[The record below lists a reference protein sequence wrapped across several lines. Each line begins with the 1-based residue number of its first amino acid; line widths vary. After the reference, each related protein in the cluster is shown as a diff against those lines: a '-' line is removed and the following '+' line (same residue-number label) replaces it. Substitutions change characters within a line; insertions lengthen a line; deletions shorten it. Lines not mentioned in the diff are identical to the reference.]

1 MFLLFQYVIMNQL
14 PKGGIM
20 LAYKNEYLP
29 NYTYDDYKQ
38 WEGDWELIYGVP
50 YAMSPAPNIT
60 HQEINL
66 NIGYEL
72 KSKLKA
78 CKNCKALPSYSD
90 EEDKTEL
97 AKAYDIWEIK
107 ENAFW
112 TKYFTERASYVSE
125 YQETIAHDVNV
136 KMELF
141 FYDDKK
147 RSDLYN

>member
-1 MFLLFQYVIMNQL
+1 MNQL

-50 YAMSPAPNIT
+50 YAMSPTPNIT

-78 CKNCKALPSYSD
+78 CKNCKALP
-90 EEDKTEL
+90 EV
-97 AKAYDIWEIK
+97 DIQRLI
-107 ENAFW
+107 
-112 TKYFTERASYVSE
+112 RR
-125 YQETIAHDVNV
+125 V
-136 KMELF
+136 KSG
-141 FYDDKK
+141 D
-147 RSDLYN
+147 STSGV